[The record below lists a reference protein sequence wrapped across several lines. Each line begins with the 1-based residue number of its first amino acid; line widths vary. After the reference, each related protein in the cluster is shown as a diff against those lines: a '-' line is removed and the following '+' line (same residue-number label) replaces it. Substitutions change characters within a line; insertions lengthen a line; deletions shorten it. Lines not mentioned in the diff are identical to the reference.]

1 MIQPRLSLALLFSMG
16 AALVFGLSA
25 FLSRQVIF
33 QDRGDVTLGVI
44 FLSILAYGI
53 TAYAA
58 RRDDAARIFAA
69 MLVLLGT
76 GFALFFLLQYE
87 YQGYG
92 EVPGIIQRLG
102 SLTTRL
108 PDLGIYFEDSAVAT
122 VLEMMIPLGGALL
135 LAQHG
140 SGRYFWLVCVGLML
154 LGVVLTYSLGS
165 WLGLAA
171 GTALAVALVT
181 FKHRPV
187 MGLSL
192 LLGFV
197 LVVIAVLLGGS
208 VLGDRIPF
216 MQSVL
221 GAAASRLELFKNSLY
236 LAGDYAFTGLG
247 LGDTFTM
254 PYSRYSLMI
263 FVPLFTYSHNLYLTI
278 WLSQGLLGIIAFLG
292 MIAAWYG
299 YVGHVLRHAAPGP
312 VFYGAVAGVT
322 ATLVHGLIDS
332 RQYTE
337 SPWIMPVLFVGLGIA
352 VASGAAALTQ
362 QSVLMR
368 RSAGGKPRL
377 TLAVAGA
384 VLIIGVVSAVVFQ
397 SDLRALWYT
406 NQGAIDEALS
416 DDLINPDVPLN
427 ETDQM
432 QIMLAAQAD
441 YQLAL
446 EISPDLAAPNRRLGN
461 LLVGLARYDEAIP
474 HLETAYAAEPTY
486 QAAVKGLGLAYTWA
500 GRFDDASRVLKTLS
514 DPSSASQELY
524 VWSGFW
530 EQQNQWLLSAHAL
543 EVAFRLDNWEQ
554 DNIDVWVLV
563 GDFYYRAADMEN
575 ARRWYEM
582 ALEKDPENVRAKEGL
597 NKTGG

>member
-25 FLSRQVIF
+25 VLSRHVIF
-33 QDRGDVTLGVI
+33 QDRGDTTLGVI
-44 FLSILAYGI
+44 LLSILTYAV
-53 TAYAA
+53 TAYAG

-76 GFALFFLLQYE
+76 GLALFFMLQYE
-87 YQGYG
+87 HQGYG
-92 EVPGIIQRLG
+92 EVPGFIQRLG

-108 PDLGIYFEDSAVAT
+108 PDLGLYLHENAIGT
-122 VLEMMIPLGGALL
+122 VLEMMIPLAAALL

-140 SGRYFWLVCVGLML
+140 SGRYFWLICIGLML
-154 LGVVLTYSLGS
+154 LGLLMSYSRGA

-171 GTALAVALVT
+171 GTGLALVLVT
-181 FKHRPV
+181 FKHRP
-187 MGLSL
+187 GIALPL
-192 LLGFV
+192 LLGFA
-197 LVVIAVLLGGS
+197 LVVIAALLGGS

-216 MQSVL
+216 MQSFL
-221 GAAASRLELFKNSLY
+221 GTAASRLELFRNSLY

-247 LGDTFTM
+247 LGDTFAM
-254 PYSRYSLMI
+254 PYSRYSLLI

-278 WLSQGLLGIIAFLG
+278 WLSQGLLGIMAFLG

-299 YVGHVLRHAAPGP
+299 YIGHALRHAAPGP

-322 ATLVHGLIDS
+322 ATLVHGLTDS

-337 SPWIMPVLFVGLGIA
+337 SPWIMPVLFLGLGIA
-352 VASGAAALTQ
+352 VASGSSALAQ
-362 QSVLMR
+362 QSLLTR
-368 RSAGGKPRL
+368 RPAGGRPSL

-384 VLIIGVVSAVVFQ
+384 VFLVALVGAVFFQ
-397 SDLRALWYT
+397 SSLRALWYT
-406 NQGAIDEALS
+406 NQGAVNEALS
-416 DDLINPDVPLN
+416 DELVNPDVPLN
-427 ETDQM
+427 QTDQM

-441 YQLAL
+441 YQMAL
-446 EISPDLAAPNRRLGN
+446 TIAPDLAAPNRRLGN
-461 LLVGLARYDEAIP
+461 LLVGLGRYDEAIP

-500 GRFDDASRVLKTLS
+500 GRFDDASRVLSTLT
-514 DPSSASQELY
+514 DPAGVSQELY
-524 VWSGFW
+524 TWSGYW
-530 EQQNQWLLSAHAL
+530 EQQDQSLLSAYAL
-543 EVAFRLDNWEQ
+543 EVAFRLDNWTQ

-563 GDFYYRAADMEN
+563 GDFYYRAANMEN
-575 ARRWYEM
+575 ARRWYTM
-582 ALEKDPENVRAKEGL
+582 ALEHDPENARAKEGL